1 MPRSRRAAPPR
12 WAFSPPPFASSVTAV
27 NDLTTALAGSATLV
41 AAAFALVVADRWH
54 RRRQAH
60 HGAWSIAMA
69 LFAVGSGALWW
80 ATATGWSSGVF
91 RVFFTAGAVLNV
103 SWLALG
109 SLSLLAGERVARIG
123 HVVLALFG
131 AFAIGVMSVAPTRG
145 EFFADQ
151 LPRARD
157 HFGALPRVLAA
168 LGSGLPALVI
178 FAGALWSIVRL
189 ARRRTPATG
198 AAQRRVTISPRRL
211 MMSNLLVAV
220 GTLVLS
226 ASGSLAGRLGE
237 ERAFTVTLSV
247 GVVILFAGFL
257 TASARHSAQFATQH
271 LAR

>member
-1 MPRSRRAAPPR
+1 M
-12 WAFSPPPFASSVTAV
+12 

-123 HVVLALFG
+123 HAVLALFG

-151 LPRARD
+151 LPRAR
-157 HFGALPRVLAA
+157 GARHRSDRVLAA
-168 LGSGLPALVI
+168 VD
-178 FAGALWSIVRL
+178 
-189 ARRRTPATG
+189 
-198 AAQRRVTISPRRL
+198 QRRIHRE
-211 MMSNLLVAV
+211 
-220 GTLVLS
+220 
-226 ASGSLAGRLGE
+226 LG
-237 ERAFTVTLSV
+237 
-247 GVVILFAGFL
+247 
-257 TASARHSAQFATQH
+257 RHS
-271 LAR
+271 